1 MSTPSRLS
9 GTSVESTQQMT
20 SRLFQCGRATL
31 SLIKIRTPYCGN
43 FLAMI
48 MLCFISFGAS
58 TTYVSAQDDSISWS
72 ERRALKKREKEE
84 AKKEKQAIK
93 EAEAQYNSLV
103 EKHFNN
109 QTDDVKKR
117 MKKAKNNSGRNR
129 KGRGISW
136 WRRIWHRLTWK

>member
-1 MSTPSRLS
+1 
-9 GTSVESTQQMT
+9 
-20 SRLFQCGRATL
+20 
-31 SLIKIRTPYCGN
+31 
-43 FLAMI
+43 MI
-48 MLCFISFGAS
+48 MLFFISLGAS
-58 TTYVSAQDDSISWS
+58 TTYVSAQDDSISGS
-72 ERRALKKREKEE
+72 ERRALKKSEKEE
-84 AKKEKQAIK
+84 AKKEKQAMK